1 MMGLGGV
8 LNNTPPEDDPDAM
21 AAIHC
26 WNFCDGYH
34 LEALPLYA
42 AIYGLDDPEKMVTL
56 LMQIRENG
64 R

>member
-1 MMGLGGV
+1 M
-8 LNNTPPEDDPDAM
+8 LNDTPPETDPDAM

-34 LEALPLYA
+34 PERLPLYG
-42 AIYGLDDPEKMVTL
+42 AIYGLDDPEKMVEL
-56 LMQIRENG
+56 LMQIRNHG